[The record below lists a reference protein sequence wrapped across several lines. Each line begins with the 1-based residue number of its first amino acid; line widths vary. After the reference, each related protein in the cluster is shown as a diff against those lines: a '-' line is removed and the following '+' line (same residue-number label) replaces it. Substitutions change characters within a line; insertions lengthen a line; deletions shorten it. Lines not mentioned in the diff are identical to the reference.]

1 MFASAVYPI
10 ATAVVIVA
18 AIVYCSDDVRT
29 AYRLT
34 LAGLAAMTIATVT
47 ASFANGSS
55 INGSARGSRPARNTL

>member
-29 AYRLT
+29 AYRLA
-34 LAGLAAMTIATVT
+34 LAGLAVMTIATV
-47 ASFANGSS
+47 
-55 INGSARGSRPARNTL
+55 ARSVIRER